1 MKLNHLCVPRVP
13 WAINLFFF
21 GILLFIVFLAS
32 LACFASDE
40 ITINCLLDV
49 ANGNF
54 ALRRQVSNY
63 KVSQSGTAVDYG
75 VQSVAINTTNVLAV
89 SHVATPGYVWLRNLS
104 TQNSVYV
111 TCIIHLRTND
121 VALVPVA
128 STNMTAYCTAGTNN
142 LEYWIN
148 AQ

>member
-1 MKLNHLCVPRVP
+1 MKKTIFGMLLALLAGI
-13 WAINLFFF
+13 AI
-21 GILLFIVFLAS
+21 G
-32 LACFASDE
+32 SDE
-40 ITINCLLDV
+40 ITINLLLDV

-63 KVSQSGTAVDYG
+63 KVTQAGTAADYG
-75 VQSVAINTTNVLAV
+75 IQSVAVGVTNVLAV
-89 SHVATPGYVWLRNLS
+89 SHVATPGYIFLRNLS
-104 TQNSVYV
+104 TNNSIYV
-111 TCIIHLRTND
+111 TCVIMLRSND
-121 VALVPVA
+121 VAVLPVA